1 MGDKG
6 GHAVVQI
13 KERRFELDAV
23 KFFAIFFM
31 VMIHVY
37 EYLGPYDTDHVM
49 PDSAF
54 RNIIEFLGGPLVA
67 PVLMFCMGIGM
78 VYTKHNAPGDFIRRG
93 IKLMIMGY
101 ALNFFKLT
109 LPQLIGKMI
118 GMEDDFDIIGGFLL
132 VDILTFA
139 GAAFITIG
147 LMRKL
152 HLSIFAMCMI
162 ACLLQAAGIWAV
174 NWNIESPV
182 LRGLA
187 GILLPAGFWAAFP
200 LTLWLVYPTF
210 GMAFGEFLKKTA
222 DKREMYKKL
231 MIISAVLFTACT
243 VGLVYVGYDLRRSYV
258 ICDNLFYFQTFIS
271 TIWSLPLILLA
282 ISTCFFLFGP
292 LENTKFGRLV
302 SFSGTNL
309 NTVFIVQWLL
319 VSATKSTV
327 EAMEMNLDLHPAV
340 IVLVGLI
347 YVAAALG
354 ITRVIKAISLRRK
367 IKKIRILENGSAGD
381 GNR

>member
-1 MGDKG
+1 MGDEG
-6 GHAVVQI
+6 GHAESIVQI

-118 GMEDDFDIIGGFLL
+118 GVEDDFDIIGGFLL

-147 LMRKL
+147 LMRKV

-162 ACLLQAAGIWAV
+162 ACLLQAVGIWAV
-174 NWNIESPV
+174 NWNIESDV
-182 LRGLA
+182 LRGVA
-187 GILLPAGFWAAFP
+187 SVLLPVGFWAAFP

-243 VGLVYVGYDLRRSYV
+243 VGLVYVGYDLRHSYV
-258 ICDNLFYFQTFIS
+258 VCDNLFYFQTFIS
-271 TIWSLPLILLA
+271 SIWSFPLILLA
-282 ISTCFFLFGP
+282 ISACFFLFGP

-309 NTVFIVQWLL
+309 NTIFIVQWLL
-319 VSATKSTV
+319 VSAAKSTV
-327 EAMEMNLDLHPAV
+327 EATETKLDLHPSV
-340 IVLVGLI
+340 IVLLGFI
-347 YVAAALG
+347 FVAAAIG
-354 ITRVIKAISLRRK
+354 ITGGIKAISLRRK
-367 IKKIRILENGSAGD
+367 GYQ
-381 GNR
+381 